1 MENNTN
7 NNSLT
12 RLELSDALVREVG
25 LSRHESMQLVD
36 DVLDHLS
43 NSLALGENVKISSFG
58 TFSCRQKKERIGRNP
73 KTGIEAPIIARKV
86 VTFKPS
92 QIMKNLILTVL
103 KINNWDQLSDLKC
116 KKYKCYQWESAKKYH
131 QNHGNSSENT
141 GLAL

>member
-43 NSLALGENVKISSFG
+43 SSLALGESVKISSFG

-73 KTGIEAPIIARKV
+73 KTGIEAPITARKV

-92 QIMKNLILTVL
+92 QIMKE
-103 KINNWDQLSDLKC
+103 KINKGN
-116 KKYKCYQWESAKKYH
+116 
-131 QNHGNSSENT
+131 QNN
-141 GLAL
+141 

>member
-36 DVLDHLS
+36 DVLEHLS
-43 NSLALGENVKISSFG
+43 DSLVLGENVKISSFG
-58 TFSCRQKKERIGRNP
+58 TFSYRQKKERIGRNP
-73 KTGIEAPIIARKV
+73 KTGIEDPIIARKV

-92 QIMKNLILTVL
+92 QIMKD
-103 KINNWDQLSDLKC
+103 KINR
-116 KKYKCYQWESAKKYH
+116 
-131 QNHGNSSENT
+131 GNQKR
-141 GLAL
+141 

>member
-43 NSLALGENVKISSFG
+43 NSLALGENVKISSLVHFLVD
-58 TFSCRQKKERIGRNP
+58 KK
-73 KTGIEAPIIARKV
+73 RK
-86 VTFKPS
+86 
-92 QIMKNLILTVL
+92 
-103 KINNWDQLSDLKC
+103 NW
-116 KKYKCYQWESAKKYH
+116 
-131 QNHGNSSENT
+131 
-141 GLAL
+141 

>member
-43 NSLALGENVKISSFG
+43 NSLALGENVKISSAFVLEVKQI
-58 TFSCRQKKERIGRNP
+58 TSPMKK
-73 KTGIEAPIIARKV
+73 IE
-86 VTFKPS
+86 
-92 QIMKNLILTVL
+92 N
-103 KINNWDQLSDLKC
+103 
-116 KKYKCYQWESAKKYH
+116 
-131 QNHGNSSENT
+131 ENVIFFFI
-141 GLAL
+141 

>member
-1 MENNTN
+1 MEYNKN

-73 KTGIEAPIIARKV
+73 KTLEKKIISPLHSGPYYHSIQFGPVLLLKKTRV
-86 VTFKPS
+86 FD
-92 QIMKNLILTVL
+92 NLCIFAFFDIFASDA
-103 KINNWDQLSDLKC
+103 KMSDINL
-116 KKYKCYQWESAKKYH
+116 
-131 QNHGNSSENT
+131 
-141 GLAL
+141 

>member
-12 RLELSDALVREVG
+12 RLELSDAREVG

-36 DVLDHLS
+36 YVLEHLS
-43 NSLALGENVKISSFG
+43 DSLVLGENVKISSFG

-92 QIMKNLILTVL
+92 QIMKD
-103 KINNWDQLSDLKC
+103 KINK
-116 KKYKCYQWESAKKYH
+116 
-131 QNHGNSSENT
+131 GNQKR
-141 GLAL
+141 

>member
-43 NSLALGENVKISSFG
+43 DSLALGENVKISSFG

-92 QIMKNLILTVL
+92 QIMKD
-103 KINNWDQLSDLKC
+103 KINK
-116 KKYKCYQWESAKKYH
+116 
-131 QNHGNSSENT
+131 GNQKS
-141 GLAL
+141 

>member
-1 MENNTN
+1 MTINDKDEYRWLQENIWKNNIRLKNAKHMENNTN

-92 QIMKNLILTVL
+92 QIMKD
-103 KINNWDQLSDLKC
+103 KINK
-116 KKYKCYQWESAKKYH
+116 
-131 QNHGNSSENT
+131 GNQKS
-141 GLAL
+141 